1 MLAESSIKPLKIW
14 SLGLSDQT
22 SCLLKKKNIMGKINT
37 TVKKY
42 LAHVICNIGSS
53 ELRNF
58 AKPSITGKN
67 IQPNKLKIIAFIGKL
82 ISFN

>member
-1 MLAESSIKPLKIW
+1 
-14 SLGLSDQT
+14 
-22 SCLLKKKNIMGKINT
+22 LLKKKNIMGKINI